1 MQPHDEHDPGPQ
13 DGDIPHIGP
22 NADDE
27 RERVRQQLTWP
38 RDSVKLDPDTGTKRY
53 TKPPLPTLS
62 NLEIIIGQ
70 DPAIFPH
77 LGYNEF
83 TGWVTWKERQI
94 RDEDETTINLLVQG
108 LYGVGV
114 STERIREIAV
124 YIAKQRPWHPVR
136 SWLTRLVW
144 DGTPRLERLL
154 STYAG
159 AADDALTRAISRKW
173 AVGCVARI
181 MEPGCKVDTT
191 LILVGKQGA
200 RKSSFF
206 ASLVPDPAWFSD
218 TAMDLHSKD
227 AYQQMAGVWI
237 YEVAELSALR
247 ARDAESVKAFLTA
260 RVDRF
265 RPPYGR
271 NVVSQPRQVVFV
283 GTTNEAEFLDD
294 PTGARRFWPVQVGE
308 IDIEAVEADRFQLWA
323 EAAEY
328 YQYGP
333 DRTWWLTEEESAS
346 LTETHGRYER
356 GDPWKDLLHAY
367 LAERTQPVTVLD
379 LMTGPMGME
388 NRDCHKSA
396 QMRVAGILAAA
407 GWRKVRSQK
416 GNVRRWEWAPPFG
429 GAQPAQP
436 LEPLF

>member
-1 MQPHDEHDPGPQ
+1 
-13 DGDIPHIGP
+13 
-22 NADDE
+22 
-27 RERVRQQLTWP
+27 
-38 RDSVKLDPDTGTKRY
+38 
-53 TKPPLPTLS
+53 
-62 NLEIIIGQ
+62 
-70 DPAIFPH
+70 
-77 LGYNEF
+77 
-83 TGWVTWKERQI
+83 
-94 RDEDETTINLLVQG
+94 
-108 LYGVGV
+108 
-114 STERIREIAV
+114 
-124 YIAKQRPWHPVR
+124 
-136 SWLTRLVW
+136 
-144 DGTPRLERLL
+144 
-154 STYAG
+154 
-159 AADDALTRAISRKW
+159 
-173 AVGCVARI
+173 
-181 MEPGCKVDTT
+181 
-191 LILVGKQGA
+191 
-200 RKSSFF
+200 
-206 ASLVPDPAWFSD
+206 
-218 TAMDLHSKD
+218 
-227 AYQQMAGVWI
+227 VWI